1 MSTYIWMADLIP
13 KKIWETLGTKTREE
27 VKKTYLATDADKKW
41 FQNKLSYYDKYLK
54 KCLATGKVPNFDYFL
69 YVLKED
75 DFKNSDK
82 AKRNTPT
89 PTNKQCKNN
98 IMHLRKPH
106 MPLYIKQKVLENHI
120 KEHIESIVP
129 SKIPKEISSLFPPS
143 IWDTMSDNIQKDI
156 KELFKVYE
164 YQQWTA
170 TTLMASRLL
179 ENILQVHVEYDL
191 KEDTIKNIGEAIEK
205 LNKHYDNTDLLTEL
219 DHYRIKRNNFMHGHE
234 RASSSEAKETVV
246 FVISKT
252 LQIYNI
258 KLE

>member
-1 MSTYIWMADLIP
+1 MADLIP
-13 KKIWETLGTKTREE
+13 KKIWETLGTKTQEE
-27 VKKTYLATDADKKW
+27 VKKSYLATDADKKW

-54 KCLATGKVPNFDYFL
+54 KCIATGKVPNFDYFL

-82 AKRNTPT
+82 SKRNNTR
-89 PTNKQCKNN
+89 PTNKQSKNN

-106 MPLYIKQKVLENHI
+106 MPLYIKQRVLENHI

-129 SKIPKEISSLFPPS
+129 SKIPKEISSLFPQV

-156 KELFKVYE
+156 KELFKVYQ

-179 ENILQVHVEYDL
+179 ENILKVHVEFDL
-191 KEDTIKNIGEAIEK
+191 KKDTIKNIGEAIEILK
-205 LNKHYDNTDLLTEL
+205 KHKYDNVLLKDL
-219 DHYRIKRNNFMHGHE
+219 DNYRIKRNNFMHGHE
-234 RASSSEAKETVV
+234 RASSSVAKESVV

-258 KLE
+258 ELE